1 MRARQ
6 VFVSHTSDMAG
17 FPRGRSFVQA
27 ALDAVSR
34 AGMASVDMRYFAARE
49 GEPAGY
55 CQQRVRTCE
64 IYVAVV
70 GFRYGSLAPGA
81 AESYTELEFREATV
95 AGLPRL
101 VFLLDEAVV
110 PEAWG
115 AADADRR
122 AVEAFRQRLCQA
134 GLIVRFF
141 TSGADLELE
150 VFHALTELT
159 GDRPGAVPQQ
169 LPAAIPHFA
178 GRVQELAALD
188 MLMAEVASGAR
199 GTVVISAIR
208 GTAGVGKTAL
218 AVHWAHRVAGQFPDG
233 QLYVNLRGN
242 GPSGALVGPTEAIRG
257 FLDTLAVPP
266 ERIPAGADAQAAL
279 FRSLLAGRKMLIL
292 LDNAKDAAQVRPLLP
307 GTVGCLVLVTSRSRL
322 TGLAATEGAQ
332 PLTVNLLAQHEA
344 RDLLSRRLGHER
356 VSAEPDAVAEL
367 IALSARLP
375 LALNIAAARAA
386 EPTQSLAS
394 LVADLRSE
402 RSRLD
407 SFETGDPGSSLRVL
421 FSVSYQ
427 NLSQP
432 GARMFRLLSLHP
444 GPDITAAAAASLAA
458 LTSAAARMLVTEL
471 ADANLI
477 SENAPGR
484 YAFHDLLRRYAADLA
499 IATDTDAE
507 RREATHRMLDHYL
520 HTACAGTR
528 VLSPARPRLSLEPP
542 RAGVAPEIISKPA
555 EAMEWFSADRHVLIA
570 ATTQASGQGFDGHA
584 WQLPW
589 ATALFFQRKGY
600 WPDLVASQHGAI
612 AAAERLG
619 DLAGQA
625 HAWRDLG
632 WAKFHLGAFTDAGD
646 CFQQALGLHT
656 QLHDQPGQARAH
668 HDIAAADAKLARFSQ
683 ALEHAQQSL
692 ALLQGESDQAA
703 LAKATNGIGYLY
715 AQLGDYQ
722 QGLAYCERALDL
734 IRGLDDPLNEAAT
747 LDSVGYALTH
757 LGRYAE
763 AIDYLRTAAGMI
775 EGLRA
780 LTWKVDIL
788 IHLGDACIA
797 GGDPEEGYRAWLD
810 ALAIMDNLHHPDTDQ
825 FRATLAQFQT

>member
-1 MRARQ
+1 
-6 VFVSHTSDMAG
+6 MAG
-17 FPRGRSFVQA
+17 FPQGRSFVQA

-55 CQQRVRTCE
+55 CQQRVRACE

-70 GFRYGSLAPGA
+70 GFRYGSLAPGT
-81 AESYTELEFREATV
+81 AESYTELEFREATA

-101 VFLLDEAVV
+101 VFLLDEAA
-110 PEAWG
+110 PEAGG
-115 AADADRR
+115 AADANRR
-122 AVEAFRQRLCQA
+122 AVEAFRQRLCRA

-159 GDRPGAVPQQ
+159 GDRPVAVPQQ

-178 GRVQELAALD
+178 GRVQELASLD
-188 MLMAEVASGAR
+188 VLLAEVGSGAR

-208 GTAGVGKTAL
+208 GTAGVGKTAV
-218 AVHWAHRVAGQFPDG
+218 AVHWAHRVAGQFPHG

-242 GPSGALVGPTEAIRG
+242 GPSSALVSPTEAIRG
-257 FLDTLAVPP
+257 FLDALAVPA
-266 ERIPAGADAQAAL
+266 ERIPSGADAQAGL

-322 TGLAATEGAQ
+322 TGLAAAEGAQ
-332 PLTVNLLAQHEA
+332 PLTVHLFAEHEA
-344 RDLLSRRLGHER
+344 RDLLSQRLGHER
-356 VSAEPDAVAEL
+356 VSAEPGAVAEL
-367 IALSARLP
+367 ITLSARLP
-375 LALNIAAARAA
+375 LALSIAAARAA
-386 EPTQSLAS
+386 EPTQPLAS
-394 LVADLRSE
+394 LVAELRSE
-402 RSRLD
+402 RGRLD
-407 SFETGDPGSSLRVL
+407 RFETGDPGSSLRVL
-421 FSVSYQ
+421 FSWSYQ

-458 LTSAAARMLVTEL
+458 ITPVLARALITEL

-477 SENAPGR
+477 SESAPGR

-499 IATDTDAE
+499 IAADAEAE
-507 RREATHRMLDHYL
+507 RRESMHRILDHYL

-528 VLSPARPRLSLEPP
+528 ALNPARPRLALEPP
-542 RAGVAPEIISKPA
+542 RAGVSPEVISSPA
-555 EAMEWFSADRHVLIA
+555 DALEWFSAERHVLIA
-570 ATTQASGQGFDGHA
+570 ATTWASGQGFDRHA

-589 ATALFFQRKGY
+589 ALALFFQRKGY

-612 AAAERLG
+612 AAAQRLG

-625 HAWRDLG
+625 HACRDLG
-632 WAKFHLGAFTDAGD
+632 WAKFHLGAFTGAGD
-646 CFQQALGLHT
+646 CFHRALDLHT
-656 QLHDQPGQARAH
+656 QLRDPAGQSRDH
-668 HDIAAADAKLARFSQ
+668 HDIAAADAKLGRFSQ
-683 ALEHAQQSL
+683 ALEHAQRSL
-692 ALLQGESDQAA
+692 ALLEGGSDQAG
-703 LAKATNGIGYLY
+703 LAKATNGVGYLY
-715 AQLGDYQ
+715 AQLGDYE

-734 IRGLDDPLNEAAT
+734 IRGLGDPLNEAAT

-780 LTWKVDIL
+780 LPWKVEIL
-788 IHLGDACIA
+788 IHLGDACVA
-797 GGDPEEGYRAWLD
+797 GGNPEEGHRAWQD
-810 ALAIMDNLHHPDTDQ
+810 ALAIMDNLHHPDADQ
-825 FRATLAQFQT
+825 FRARLAQIQA

>member
-1 MRARQ
+1 M
-6 VFVSHTSDMAG
+6 SHTSDMAG

-34 AGMASVDMRYFAARE
+34 AGMAPVDMRYFAARE

-55 CQQRVRTCE
+55 CQQRVRSCE

-70 GFRYGSLAPGA
+70 GFRYGSLAPGT
-81 AESYTELEFREATV
+81 AESYTELEFREATA

-101 VFLLDEAVV
+101 VFLLDEDV
-110 PEAWG
+110 PEAGG

-122 AVEAFRQRLCQA
+122 AVEAFRQRLCRA

-159 GDRPGAVPQQ
+159 GDRPVAVPRQ

-178 GRVQELAALD
+178 GRVQELASLD
-188 MLMAEVASGAR
+188 TLLAEVASSAS

-208 GTAGVGKTAL
+208 GTAGVGKTTV
-218 AVHWAHRVAGQFPDG
+218 AVHWAHRVAGQFPHG

-242 GPSGALVGPTEAIRG
+242 GPSSALVSPTEAIRG
-257 FLDTLAVPP
+257 FLDALAVPA
-266 ERIPAGADAQAAL
+266 ERIPSGADAQAGL

-322 TGLAATEGAQ
+322 TGLAAAEGAQ
-332 PLTVNLLAQHEA
+332 PLTVNLFAEHEA
-344 RDLLSRRLGHER
+344 RDLLSQRLGHER

-367 IALSARLP
+367 ITLSARLP
-375 LALNIAAARAA
+375 LALSIAAARAA
-386 EPTQSLAS
+386 EPTQPLAS
-394 LVADLRSE
+394 LVAELRSE
-402 RSRLD
+402 RGRLD

-421 FSVSYQ
+421 FSWSYQ

-458 LTSAAARMLVTEL
+458 LTPAQARALITEL

-477 SENAPGR
+477 SESAPGR
-484 YAFHDLLRRYAADLA
+484 YAFHDLLRRYATDLA
-499 IATDTDAE
+499 IAADAEAE
-507 RREATHRMLDHYL
+507 RRESMHRILDHYL

-528 VLSPARPRLSLEPP
+528 ALNPARPRLALEPP
-542 RAGVAPEIISKPA
+542 RAGVSPEVISSPA
-555 EAMEWFSADRHVLIA
+555 DAMEWFSAERHVLIA
-570 ATTQASGQGFDGHA
+570 ATTWASGQGFDRHA

-589 ATALFFQRKGY
+589 ALALFFQRKGY

-612 AAAERLG
+612 AAAQRLG

-625 HAWRDLG
+625 HACRDLG
-632 WAKFHLGAFTDAGD
+632 WAKFHLGAFTGAGD
-646 CFQQALGLHT
+646 CFHRALDLHT
-656 QLHDQPGQARAH
+656 QLRDPAGQARDH
-668 HDIAAADAKLARFSQ
+668 HDIAAADAKLGRFSQ

-692 ALLQGESDQAA
+692 ALLEGGSDRAA
-703 LAKATNGIGYLY
+703 LAKATNGVGYLH
-715 AQLGDYQ
+715 AQLGDYE

-734 IRGLDDPLNEAAT
+734 IRGLNDPLNEAAT
-747 LDSVGYALTH
+747 LDSVGYALTY

-780 LTWKVDIL
+780 LPWKVEIL
-788 IHLGDACIA
+788 IHLGDACVA
-797 GGDPEEGYRAWLD
+797 GGNPEEGHRAWQD

-825 FRATLAQFQT
+825 FRARLAQIQA